1 MALTA
6 AKGTKAGQLESIG
19 QPVVKV
25 AVNAVNN
32 QAFVAGDVLC
42 YNKSTNKW
50 GLCTSGDVRPFS
62 VAYKDKATT
71 ATRFA
76 YVDDAGVYITV
87 IADGAIKADSLVKP
101 STATDG
107 QVVAASELGT
117 ATTTG
122 THLGV
127 VGKFIKVAK
136 WVPEGDGYNART
148 DAANDDIIL
157 IKLLE

>member
-1 MALTA
+1 MALIA

-32 QAFVAGDVLC
+32 AAFIPGDVLC
-42 YNKSTNKW
+42 YDKSSFKW
-50 GLCTSGDVRPFS
+50 RLCTSGDVRPFAI
-62 VAYKDKATT
+62 AYKDKATT
-71 ATRFA
+71 ATRVA
-76 YVDDAGVYITV
+76 YVDDGGVYITV
-87 IADGAIKADSLVKP
+87 ISDGVIKADSLVKP

-107 QVVAASELGT
+107 QVMAATELGT

-127 VGKFIKVAK
+127 IGKFIKVAK

-148 DAANDDIIL
+148 DAADGDIIL
-157 IKLLE
+157 IKLVE